1 MLVNTNTK
9 PYKTPSKME
18 KKEKYGMLTIND
30 LIDIRIAL
38 DDSVN
43 KWKDMEN
50 EMRNMGNDIV
60 GDEMKEHR
68 EKIEAL
74 QERITES
81 LEDARRYK

>member
-1 MLVNTNTK
+1 MSN
-9 PYKTPSKME
+9 
-18 KKEKYGMLTIND
+18 KEKYGILSVSD
-30 LIDIRIAL
+30 LIDIRISL

-60 GDEMKEHR
+60 GDEMKQHR

>member
-1 MLVNTNTK
+1 
-9 PYKTPSKME
+9 ME